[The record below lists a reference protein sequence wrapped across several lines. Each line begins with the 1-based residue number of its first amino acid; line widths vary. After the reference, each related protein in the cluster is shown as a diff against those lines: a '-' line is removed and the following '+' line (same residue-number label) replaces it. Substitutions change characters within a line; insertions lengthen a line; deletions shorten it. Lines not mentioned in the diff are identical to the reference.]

1 MEKNFKNKDILLK
14 YEKFS
19 FNDFLGKLDNNLKEN
34 NDIHKIIFNEDS
46 QEPIMRN
53 VDNNISNNENFDMKN
68 CYIISSIQ
76 KNKLNENE
84 FRRNSGNINNFYD
97 SFDKRKRK
105 LSDNDRKKYAFK
117 KNNLNLS
124 FNHIVSISII
134 NNEIYFNNELN
145 IKTKEKEIEK
155 IDIDEFFEDE
165 TKYSSDPKIV
175 DIDKIYLI
183 NKYLNIDKTKPL
195 WYIYHLIAKSSFGPL
210 SSEQIYEMY
219 KSNIINGLTLI
230 RLIDIF
236 SIDNVEAFN
245 YIKLKEIERKIFYK
259 KIKISS
265 LLKETNLN
273 KV

>member
-53 VDNNISNNENFDMKN
+53 VDNNISNKENFDMKN

-175 DIDKIYLI
+175 DIDKIYLV
-183 NKYLNIDKTKPL
+183 NKYLNIDKNKPL

-236 SIDNVEAFN
+236 SIDNVETFN

>member
-53 VDNNISNNENFDMKN
+53 VDNNISNKENFDMKN

-273 KV
+273 KE

>member
-1 MEKNFKNKDILLK
+1 MEKNFKNKEILLK
-14 YEKFS
+14 YEKCS
-19 FNDFLGKLDNNLKEN
+19 FNDFLGKLEHNLKEN
-34 NDIHKIIFNEDS
+34 HEMHKIIFNEDS
-46 QEPIMRN
+46 IEPIMRKDDDTICN
-53 VDNNISNNENFDMKN
+53 KENLEMKN
-68 CYIISSIQ
+68 CYIISLIQ

-84 FRRNSGNINNFYD
+84 FRKNSGTSTNFFD
-97 SFDKRKRK
+97 TFDKRKRK
-105 LSDNDRKKYAFK
+105 LSDNDRKIYAFK
-117 KNNLNLS
+117 KNNLALY

-134 NNEIYFNNELN
+134 NNEIYFNKAPKIN
-145 IKTKEKEIEK
+145 IKEKEIEK
-155 IDIDEFFEDE
+155 VDIDEFFEDE

-236 SIDNVEAFN
+236 SIENVDSFN
-245 YIKLKEIERKIFYK
+245 YIKLKEIERKIFCK

-265 LLKETNLN
+265 LIKDNSLN
-273 KV
+273 KL

>member
-236 SIDNVEAFN
+236 SIENVEAFN

-273 KV
+273 KE

>member
-134 NNEIYFNNELN
+134 NNEIYFNNEFN

>member
-19 FNDFLGKLDNNLKEN
+19 FNDFLGKLENNLKEN
-34 NDIHKIIFNEDS
+34 NDLHKIIFNEDS

-219 KSNIINGLTLI
+219 NSNIINGLTLI

-273 KV
+273 KE